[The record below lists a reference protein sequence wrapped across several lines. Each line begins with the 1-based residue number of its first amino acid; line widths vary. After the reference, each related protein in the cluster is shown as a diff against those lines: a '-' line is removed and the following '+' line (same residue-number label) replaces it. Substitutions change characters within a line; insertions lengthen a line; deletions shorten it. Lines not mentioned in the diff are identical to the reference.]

1 MPAGVPTIGR
11 PAKTKPAATAHTNI
25 IHCYLQPLPPSY
37 GRRQGLYLFLYPIVR
52 KSSKTSAAIIF
63 IESVFGYSQ
72 RFHEPSQ
79 RTASRRILSDGSGRL
94 KSLSYRCA
102 MRIIRSIRRT
112 TNPWSCFGTPRQKF
126 RLRESGFGLH
136 LHLFQKQK
144 RRGSL
149 QSANYSVLL
158 GEQYK
163 FFSLCCLFSVV

>member
-1 MPAGVPTIGR
+1 MVV
-11 PAKTKPAATAHTNI
+11 
-25 IHCYLQPLPPSY
+25 LQRLNPQPRLIQILYTVTCNPC
-37 GRRQGLYLFLYPIVR
+37 RQAMADGKGCTYFYIIVR

-94 KSLSYRCA
+94 IGLSYRCA

-126 RLRESGFGLH
+126 RLRESGFGLQ
-136 LHLFQKQK
+136 LHRFQKQK

-158 GEQYK
+158 GEQ
-163 FFSLCCLFSVV
+163 FFIMLFVFGCLGAAI